1 MTFPS
6 NYFDKI
12 ELSKDGNCLFRGF
25 AVFPSIKNCLNSR
38 RLQTGVPTN
47 KEYKNYENNCVEFIR
62 STVVRYIE
70 NYKVNFEDSLYY
82 DDTCIRF
89 N

>member
-25 AVFPSIKNCLNSR
+25 AVFLNKKLLEAR
-38 RLQTGVPTN
+38 RLQIGVPTN
-47 KEYKNYENNCVEFIR
+47 KEYKNYENNCLEFIR

-82 DDTCIRF
+82 DDTF